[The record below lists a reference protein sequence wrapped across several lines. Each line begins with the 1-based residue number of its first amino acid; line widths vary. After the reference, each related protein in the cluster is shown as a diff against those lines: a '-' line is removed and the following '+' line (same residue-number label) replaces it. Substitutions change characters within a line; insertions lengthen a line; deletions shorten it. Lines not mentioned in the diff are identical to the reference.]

1 MTSEAYSSAG
11 RAAGRY
17 ARVLLGRTAGTS
29 LGLGLAG
36 AVGSTVLYEK
46 ALTPLG
52 SHDKLKGFHESTLN
66 VYITAALTVAAAE
79 KNAKAE
85 QAEEALQPAPAEN
98 VHVNLPPSM
107 QEKHGPSLHF
117 AMDPLTQTVA
127 DLKAQI
133 EVATGVPPSQQ
144 LVLLGSASGAVRP
157 QLQSQSAAA
166 C

>member
-36 AVGSTVLYEK
+36 AVGSTVLYEA

-66 VYITAALTVAAAE
+66 VYSLAAGAFCHSPRVEGRRPTLR
-79 KNAKAE
+79 
-85 QAEEALQPAPAEN
+85 
-98 VHVNLPPSM
+98 
-107 QEKHGPSLHF
+107 
-117 AMDPLTQTVA
+117 
-127 DLKAQI
+127 
-133 EVATGVPPSQQ
+133 
-144 LVLLGSASGAVRP
+144 AS
-157 QLQSQSAAA
+157 SS
-166 C
+166 

>member
-36 AVGSTVLYEK
+36 AVGSTVLYET

-66 VYITAALTVAAAE
+66 VYSTAALTVAAAE
-79 KNAKAE
+79 KNVEAE
-85 QAEEALQPAPAEN
+85 QPAEALQLAPAEN

-144 LVLLGSASGAVRP
+144 LMLLGSASGAVRP